1 MGGGGLPRL
10 AAPRGVGDR
19 WPDSPQGAG
28 VERSS
33 CQRFAAGGHR
43 GRAGSPDRDEKGLEG
58 ERSPWKDGVQFRRQR
73 RGLGHQL
80 GCGATPRSRRN
91 GTGATTAVTRQGC
104 DRAMFFEGCEP
115 RRGDRYGVRA
125 GSKDLVRPPERE
137 KRDEP
142 HDRLRDAT
150 SPRAPSGANRRGRV
164 KRRGRNRID
173 RLAACRPMP
182 RGEPSK
188 ARFEAGVDARSRCRW
203 RGEEPHERR
212 PLGESGQGFGRIA
225 LERSED
231 HAGPHV
237 TLRGAARTSGHPRG
251 PAARAARPRRARE
264 SQDPAAGGVAGGIS
278 IGGVSIGARHEPGR
292 SGQPHESCAGFG
304 PGCFHRASNL

>member
-1 MGGGGLPRL
+1 VDGANRGRDFHPVRQPCRFVPPRPSGCGRRCRPRTDDRALDARVGEATVSAARASIGAAPRSGSFPRDRLPARFGAMGGGGLPRL

-19 WPDSPQGAG
+19 WPDSPKGAG

-104 DRAMFFEGCEP
+104 DRVMFFEGCEP

-125 GSKDLVRPPERE
+125 GSKDLVPATGARE
-137 KRDEP
+137 TR
-142 HDRLRDAT
+142 RT
-150 SPRAPSGANRRGRV
+150 PRS
-164 KRRGRNRID
+164 
-173 RLAACRPMP
+173 AAGCNKP
-182 RGEPSK
+182 
-188 ARFEAGVDARSRCRW
+188 ARS
-203 RGEEPHERR
+203 
-212 PLGESGQGFGRIA
+212 
-225 LERSED
+225 ERSKPARPCETARSEQD
-231 HAGPHV
+231 RQAGCLS
-237 TLRGAARTSGHPRG
+237 TDAARRALKSSFRG
-251 PAARAARPRRARE
+251 GSRRSVAMSME
-264 SQDPAAGGVAGGIS
+264 GGGT
-278 IGGVSIGARHEPGR
+278 P
-292 SGQPHESCAGFG
+292 
-304 PGCFHRASNL
+304 